1 MDPGSTVDLPE
12 FQATF
17 ENVGVGKG
25 LAAFYKED
33 VSTVQTS
40 KPKVSAVKVTIFAID
55 VIFLYISQ
63 KAAWTDVLSILE
75 EWLTPD
81 VPTTVMGDMN
91 DSSHQMKQYFE
102 DKGFQQMIR
111 RATHDKG
118 NCIDH
123 LYLNQELLDL
133 QPKVEQKSAYF
144 SDHDIITMSFPEI
157 KLVN

>member
-1 MDPGSTVDLPE
+1 M
-12 FQATF
+12 
-17 ENVGVGKG
+17 
-25 LAAFYKED
+25 
-33 VSTVQTS
+33 
-40 KPKVSAVKVTIFAID
+40 TIFAID

-91 DSSHQMKQYFE
+91 DSTQQMKQFLE

-133 QPKVEQKSAYF
+133 QPKVEQQSVYF
-144 SDHDIITMSFPEI
+144 SDHDIITMSIPEI